1 MSRTLYN
8 TQASYIMPDIN
19 KTPLLPVAD
28 LLTQINDLR
37 LKKADSEGNWHNWLQ
52 SIGRTDLETRLTPKN
67 PMSYSSA
74 EYMLPGLAAEGGLG
88 ALSRDHY
95 LQAVLL
101 GIPAHFFGLLYK
113 EQKIQ
118 TLETDDSGNFWQKI
132 HMENLPTPEELH
144 FKHLHSLN
152 VAIYGEYGLDS
163 IPVYLHPLSTTKT
176 PLYLLQVEGG
186 VYPKENNSNDRLWNN
201 IVLGFGQHQINTQL
215 KERKV
220 IDDIAFYH
228 TNESAMVIS
237 VLAALD
243 DATLH
248 HGDTLEAYD
257 KSLAEIR
264 TKDILTNHTLVPAAE
279 ATFSR
284 DQCETFILSN
294 LKSRQMKKQLTEFI
308 AHHDGQLKLL
318 DLALYLAGTRNGV
331 SEDHSRIAAGVFHLD
346 FHAVTN
352 GIYEE
357 DWAGDIVNILRRYNV
372 IDRFGLPSM
381 NYTEHI
387 EEIPTEI
394 LVKSKQTKIEAF
406 RQFLLAGGRRDQF
419 GNIVKLPENPLIIGD
434 ARRFAGYKRR
444 TIAFSYFDVFR
455 DILEHYPN
463 AHIFISGKAHRHDLM
478 PIADLSR
485 ILKSIAH
492 NKVFR
497 DQIHFLPNWE
507 PKFAKIL
514 IGASHVWVNNPRVG
528 FEACGTSGM
537 KAGLNLALLV
547 STKDGFLAEVPQSA
561 FYAIN
566 GESDSAEEL
575 ASYYAKL
582 TQAIADAHNS
592 EDWATNVKR
601 LWKSNFLHITSGAR
615 MLAQYLDMA
624 LPQQK
629 EDIKIL

>member
-1 MSRTLYN
+1 
-8 TQASYIMPDIN
+8 MPDPT
-19 KTPLLPVAD
+19 KTPPLLLAD
-28 LLTQINDLR
+28 LLAQINDLR
-37 LKKADSEGNWHNWLQ
+37 LDKPDSERNWHDWLT
-52 SIGRTDLETRLTPKN
+52 SLHRTDLEAHLTPKT

-118 TLETDDSGNFWQKI
+118 TIETDDSGNYWQKI

-144 FKHLHSLN
+144 FKRINSLH
-152 VAIYGEYGLDS
+152 VAMNGEYGLDT
-163 IPVYLHPLSTTKT
+163 IPVYLHSLSTTKT

-186 VYPKENNSNDRLWNN
+186 VYPKDNNSNDRLWNN
-201 IVLGFGQHQINTQL
+201 VVLGFGQHQINTQL

-220 IDDIAFYH
+220 IDDIAFFH

-243 DATLH
+243 DATLQN
-248 HGDTLEAYD
+248 GDTLEVYD
-257 KSLAEIR
+257 QALAAIR
-264 TKDILTNHTLVPAAE
+264 VKDILTNHTLVPAAE

-294 LKSRQMKKQLTEFI
+294 LKSRQMKKQLTKFI

-318 DLALYLAGTRNGV
+318 DLALYLAGTKNGV
-331 SEDHSRIAAGVFHLD
+331 SEDHSRIAARVFHLD

-357 DWAGDIVNILRRYNV
+357 SWAADIVDILSHYKI
-372 IDRFGLPSM
+372 IDRFGLP
-381 NYTEHI
+381 TADWVKHV

-394 LVKSKQTKIEAF
+394 LMKSKRTKVEAF
-406 RQFLLAGGRRDQF
+406 RQFLLSGGRRDQF
-419 GNIVKLPENPLIIGD
+419 GNIVVLPENPLIIGD

-444 TIAFSYFDVFR
+444 TIAFSYFDVFQ

-463 AHIFISGKAHRHDLM
+463 AHIFISGKAHRHDQL
-478 PIADLSR
+478 PIADLSH

-492 NKVFR
+492 NDIFR
-497 DQIHFLPNWE
+497 AQIHFLPNWE
-507 PKFAKIL
+507 PKFAKML

-547 STKDGFLAEVPQSA
+547 STKDGFLAEVPQNA
-561 FYAIN
+561 FYAIK

-582 TQAIADAHNS
+582 TQAIADVHSPEA
-592 EDWATNVKR
+592 WATNVKR

-615 MLAQYLDMA
+615 MLAQYLNMA
-624 LPQQK
+624 LPQ
-629 EDIKIL
+629 EENV